1 VLDYAHS
8 YGLRTCVLRMS
19 CIYGPHQHG
28 NEDQGWVAHF
38 LLRAL
43 RGEPITIFGDGR
55 QTRDLLYVEDLVDA
69 LLIASSD
76 ERALGGRAFNIGGGP
91 ANAISLRG
99 VIDLIGELSGERPN
113 IRWADWR
120 VADQRYYVSD
130 TSTFGELTGWNP
142 QVPVE
147 RGVANLYD
155 WLAGAGA
162 AASPVLAA
170 SGNS

>member
-1 VLDYAHS
+1 
-8 YGLRTCVLRMS
+8 MS

-69 LLIASSD
+69 LLTASTD
-76 ERALGGRAFNIGGGP
+76 ERALNGHAFNIGGGP
-91 ANAISLRG
+91 ANAISLLG
-99 VIDLIGELSGERPN
+99 VVELIGELSAARPKL
-113 IRWADWR
+113 RWDEWR
-120 VADQRYYVSD
+120 IADQRYYVSD
-130 TSTFGELTGWNP
+130 TAAFSELTGWKP

-147 RGVANLYD
+147 RGIANLYD
-155 WLAGAGA
+155 WLADFGARMPALA
-162 AASPVLAA
+162 AA
-170 SGNS
+170 GNP